1 MIALMGRFA
10 KLRTVMAA
18 LAVTAAGWCIAATAS
33 SGAQIEVEGPVYSQR
48 ALAQL
53 EIHGI
58 RLGLSRDEV
67 GLILAAQ
74 NYRLLNPARQEGG
87 GYWEGPEGR
96 FFFDFIDRDGLSV
109 VESFTYERFYSTTE
123 MANVEARRAEL
134 LTLVGRPTQ
143 WTRWVR
149 DSGQI
154 SDSFSYVSQRAQ
166 LEYLDTAWS
175 CYAGDWRCDALRGDD
190 CRPAVRHVAGIV
202 ISGYFTLSGLSVE
215 VSDYRRRSAALRRD
229 PAFRAQDT
237 SGAICPIPMI
247 H

>member
-10 KLRTVMAA
+10 KLWTMIAA
-18 LAVTAAGWCIAATAS
+18 LAVTAASWSIAATAS
-33 SGAQIEVEGPVYSQR
+33 GGAQIEVEGPVYSQR
-48 ALAQL
+48 ALAHL

-58 RLGLSRDEV
+58 RLGLPRDQV
-67 GLILAAQ
+67 GLTLAAQ
-74 NYRLLNPARQEGG
+74 NYRLLNPTRQEGG

-96 FFFDFIDRDGLSV
+96 FLFDFIDRDGVPV
-109 VESFTYERFYSTTE
+109 VESFTHDMFYSTTE

-134 LTLVGRPTQ
+134 LALLGRPTQ
-143 WTRWVR
+143 WTQWVR

-154 SDSFSYVSQRAQ
+154 SDRFSYVSQRPQ
-166 LEYLDTAWS
+166 LGYLDTAWS
-175 CYAGDWRCDALRGDD
+175 CYAGDWRCDALHGDD

-215 VSDYRRRSAALRRD
+215 VRDYRRRSAALRRD